1 MNVDVHA
8 TPGAKRTRLGG
19 EHDGALRVSVNAPA
33 DKGRAN
39 AAIVKALAKALGL
52 RTSQIEL
59 VRGATSRRKMFKIA
73 GPTEQ
78 LQQQLSDL
86 KNAEIR

>member
-8 TPGAKRTRLGG
+8 TPGAKRTMVGG
-19 EHDGALRVSVNAPA
+19 EHDGALRVSVTAPA

-39 AAIVKALAKALGL
+39 AAIIKALAKALGL

-59 VRGATSRRKMFKIA
+59 VRGATSRRKVFAIE
-73 GPTEQ
+73 GPVEK
-78 LQQQLSDL
+78 LKQQLGNL
-86 KNAEIR
+86 KKAEI